1 MNLFVRL
8 STQWCVG
15 GLGGFIGLRYESLSF
30 MLKLYYSDLTID
42 ETKELFEELQVMEF
56 AALSVLNEDLKK

>member
-1 MNLFVRL
+1 
-8 STQWCVG
+8 
-15 GLGGFIGLRYESLSF
+15 